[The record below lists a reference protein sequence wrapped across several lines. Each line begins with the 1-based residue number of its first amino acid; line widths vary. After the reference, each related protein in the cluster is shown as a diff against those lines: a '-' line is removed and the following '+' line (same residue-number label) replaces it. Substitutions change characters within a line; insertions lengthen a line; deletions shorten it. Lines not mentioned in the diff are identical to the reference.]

1 MAISGLQII
10 NIGLPNESAGSDT
23 LYTAF
28 NKAKTNFATLFGNA
42 SPYNTF
48 TGNTGITVNANSTL
62 GSIDI
67 TNTGVTSLTAGTGI
81 VLSNTTGAIT
91 ISSNGG
97 GNGGSGTVTSVGVQ
111 PVSSSR
117 ITVSGSPIVSSGTIL
132 VDLATSGV
140 SAGTYTYP
148 TMSVDLY
155 GRVTSISSGASVGT
169 VTSVGVTPGFGI
181 QVTGS
186 PITTNGN
193 ITILNTG
200 VTRLNAGTGIFLTGS
215 NGNITISTA
224 VGLGTVTSVG
234 LTSSTLTVSGGP
246 ITTEGTLSVDLPS
259 TITLS
264 GNITAGNLL
273 TGGVVTATGNVTGAN
288 LVTGG
293 VLSVTGNANIGN
305 IGTSGLVI
313 ATGNVTGAN
322 LVTGGVLSVTGN
334 ANVGNIGTSGL
345 VVATGNVTGGNIRT
359 TGSIGYIT
367 GAGATVVQD
376 TSRTNGVTIN
386 AITGAITLVSAAGS
400 ATFATFTVTNNKVA
414 ATDVIIVNQKSG
426 TDLYQI
432 FVTAVAASSFNIT
445 FATTG
450 GTTTEQPVFNFAVIK
465 GVTS

>member
-293 VLSVTGNANIGN
+293 VLSVTGNAN
-305 IGTSGLVI
+305 
-313 ATGNVTGAN
+313 
-322 LVTGGVLSVTGN
+322 
-334 ANVGNIGTSGL
+334 VGNIGTSGL